1 MTLRTIAD
9 LSTFLRS
16 DLAWRRKENS
26 VFHSIVRTSEAAK
39 KQALLR
45 GAVAVLYAHWE
56 GFVKTSCRAYLEY
69 VRIRR
74 LNHSELAAPFLC
86 LAARRR
92 LGNLDPTSKRLDNY
106 VDLCEWFLEEW
117 DRKAWLPNADAVIS
131 TSNLNSDILKS
142 MFRGLG
148 LNYHSDFQIAEKP
161 IIDSLV
167 DLRNHLAH
175 GEWRTVG
182 YPEYEQYYSEI
193 GKLMEQVC
201 AQVETAA
208 ATNAYRR
215 AETTPS

>member
-9 LSTFLRS
+9 LSTSLRS

-56 GFVKTSCRAYLEY
+56 GFVKNSCREYLEF
-69 VRIRR
+69 VRIRK

-86 LAARRR
+86 LGAKRRF
-92 LGNLDPTSKRLDNY
+92 GNLDPTSKRLDNY
-106 VDLCEWFLEEW
+106 VDLCEWLLEEW
-117 DRKAWLPNADAVIS
+117 DHKAQLPKAEAVIS
-131 TSNLNSDILKS
+131 TSNLNSDTLKS

-148 LNYHSDFQIAEKP
+148 LSYHSDFQIAEKP

-175 GEWRTVG
+175 GEWKIVE
-182 YPEYEQYYSEI
+182 YSEYEQYYIKIE
-193 GKLMEQVC
+193 KLMEQVC
-201 AQVETAA
+201 AQVESSAA
-208 ATNAYRR
+208 NSAYRR
-215 AETTPS
+215 V